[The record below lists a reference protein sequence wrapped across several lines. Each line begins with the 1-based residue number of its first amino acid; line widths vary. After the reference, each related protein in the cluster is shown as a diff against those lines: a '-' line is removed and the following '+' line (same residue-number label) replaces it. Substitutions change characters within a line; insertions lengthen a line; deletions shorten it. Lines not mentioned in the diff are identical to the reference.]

1 MYAVFS
7 DYMSEKLM
15 LTTKVSD
22 TRSWRW
28 LKIINR
34 YAKKYFYMAHLTDLY
49 SVRGADVKEADVKE
63 GLCDLTTLTF
73 KEPRKKTPAK

>member
-1 MYAVFS
+1 
-7 DYMSEKLM
+7 
-15 LTTKVSD
+15 
-22 TRSWRW
+22 
-28 LKIINR
+28 
-34 YAKKYFYMAHLTDLY
+34 MAHLTDLY